1 MSINVEEIV
10 TAVAILAGALAAAH
24 VVDRILRRRTN
35 LPPAA
40 LTRYRA
46 LRRTIYALILV
57 IGVAMAVFV
66 FPAVRGVAGGLI
78 TSAAVLGVIVG
89 IAAQSSLGNFFSGL
103 VLAFAQPVR
112 IGDRIEFRGVSGVV
126 EDVGRVYTRVRTPD
140 GAWLLVPNNLL
151 ASDTIR
157 NWTIVDPECTAEVRL
172 LVPLSADLRKAME
185 MVLEEA
191 RAVPGALPGR
201 EPTVRVE
208 SLTAGA
214 DGTKAELSVGVWA
227 RDHGAAA
234 GVSSDLRL
242 RLDQRLQAAGVFT
255 DA

>member
-1 MSINVEEIV
+1 MSVDVDQIV
-10 TAVAILAGALAAAH
+10 TAIAIVAGAVIVAT
-24 VVDRILRRRTN
+24 VVDRLLRRRTN

-40 LTRYRA
+40 LTRYQA

-57 IGVAMAVFV
+57 IGVAMAAFV
-66 FPAVRGVAGGLI
+66 FPAVRGVAGGLL

-112 IGDRIEFRGVSGVV
+112 MGDSIEFRGVSGIV

-172 LVPLSADLRKAME
+172 LVPLSADLGKAME

-191 RAVPGALPGR
+191 RGVPGALPGR
-201 EPTVRVE
+201 EPTVRIE
-208 SLTAGA
+208 SLTGVG
-214 DGTKAELSVGVWA
+214 GTMAELAVDVWA
-227 RDHGAAA
+227 SDHGAAEEL
-234 GVSSDLRL
+234 SSELRL
-242 RLDQRLQAAGVFT
+242 RVDRRLQAAGVL
-255 DA
+255 AGA

>member
-1 MSINVEEIV
+1 MSIDVEQVV
-10 TAVAILAGALAAAH
+10 TAVAILAGAAALAA
-24 VVDRILRRRTN
+24 VVDRVLRRRTN

-46 LRRTIYALILV
+46 LRRTISALILV
-57 IGVAMAVFV
+57 VGVAMAAFV

-89 IAAQSSLGNFFSGL
+89 IAARSSLGNFFSGL

-172 LVPLSADLRKAME
+172 LVPLSADLGKTME
-185 MVLEEA
+185 TVLEEA

-201 EPTVRVE
+201 EPTVRVV
-208 SLTAGA
+208 SLTESG
-214 DGTKAELSVGVWA
+214 GTKAELEVGVWA
-227 RDHGAAA
+227 PDHGAAEEI
-234 GVSSDLRL
+234 SSELRL
-242 RLDQRLQAAGVFT
+242 RLDRRLLAAGIFT
-255 DA
+255 GA

>member
-1 MSINVEEIV
+1 MSIDVEQVV
-10 TAVAILAGALAAAH
+10 TAIAILAGAVAVAT
-24 VVDRILRRRTN
+24 VVDRLLRRRTN

-46 LRRTIYALILV
+46 LRRAVYGLILV
-57 IGVAMAVFV
+57 IGVAMAAFV

-112 IGDRIEFRGVSGVV
+112 IGDRIEFRGVSGTV

-172 LVPLSADLRKAME
+172 LIPLSADLGKTME

-191 RAVPGALPGR
+191 RTVPGALPGR
-201 EPTVRVE
+201 EPTVEVA
-208 SLTAGA
+208 SLTESG
-214 DGTKAELSVGVWA
+214 GTKAELAVGVWA
-227 RDHGAAA
+227 PDHGAAEEI
-234 GVSSDLRL
+234 SSALRL
-242 RLDQRLQAAGVFT
+242 RLDKRLLAAGVFA